1 LIAITLNP
9 LMPPLDTD
17 RIAIIGP
24 GRLGTAFAY
33 RFGRDGKRVTVY
45 YHDLDVCREINRE
58 HLNPR
63 HLTED
68 LARRLG
74 GMDKVPRLSPR
85 VHATNDLEKAIEY
98 NDFIFLSVTMDR
110 LPEILGHIRP
120 ILEKKAAD
128 TCFISPI
135 KGLTADEITH
145 RLITPSQ
152 LIRNHYSP
160 LKGRFEVVSIGG
172 PFFDIDI
179 ALGNPV
185 CLSVAGRRRICAMI
199 RREFIGANRREL
211 SSYYNYDAVGIEVCG
226 ALKNIVANVKGLA
239 DCLDLGDS
247 IPGTL
252 FSRAGVEVRSVSRI
266 LGGSFQVY
274 QSQAGVGDMYVTLSS
289 DASKNHRYGRF
300 FYELFT
306 GNSVGTHLQVLQK
319 IDGKPEGPNTI
330 LNVHKFMEK
339 RNMYSPIFHCA
350 YEVFNKARSREE
362 IRERVLQA
370 TQFDRRTKE
379 YIGPVS
385 RVLYRLFP
393 NLWYRRQ
400 EGPLA

>member
-1 LIAITLNP
+1 LKARLRNP
-9 LMPPLDTD
+9 LLSPLETD

-33 RFGRDGKRVTVY
+33 RFGRDDKRVTVY
-45 YHDLDVCREINRE
+45 YPDIDVCREINRE

-68 LARRLG
+68 LARRVG
-74 GMDKVPRLSPR
+74 GMDRVPRLSQK
-85 VHATNDLEKAIEY
+85 VSATNSLEQVIED

-110 LPEILGHIRP
+110 LPEILNHIRP
-120 ILEKKAAD
+120 ILERKATN

-135 KGLTADEITH
+135 KGLTADEITR

-152 LIRNHYSP
+152 LIRNNYVR
-160 LKGRFEVVSIGG
+160 LKGRFDVVSIGG
-172 PFFDIDI
+172 PFFDVDV

-185 CLSVAGRRRICAMI
+185 CLSVSGQKRICEVV
-199 RREFIGANRREL
+199 RREFININRREL
-211 SSYYNYDAVGIEVCG
+211 SSYYNFDAVGVEACG

-239 DCLDLGDS
+239 DCMDLGDS

-252 FSRAGVEVRSVSRI
+252 FSRAGVEVRSASRI
-266 LGGSFQVY
+266 LGGSFQVF

-289 DASKNHRYGRF
+289 DASKNHRYGRY

-306 GNSVGTHLQVLQK
+306 GNPVGTHLKVLQK

-330 LNVHKFMEK
+330 LNVHKFLEK

-350 YEVFNKARSREE
+350 YKVFNEERSRED

-370 TQFDRRTKE
+370 TQYDRRMKE
-379 YIGPVS
+379 YIGPAS
-385 RVLYRLFP
+385 RLLYRLFP
-393 NLWYRRQ
+393 NLWYRRH

>member
-1 LIAITLNP
+1 MLWNQLN
-9 LMPPLDTD
+9 PPLDPD

-33 RFGRDGKRVTVY
+33 RFGRDNKRVIVY
-45 YHDLDVCREINRE
+45 YHDIDVCREINRE

-74 GMDKVPRLSPR
+74 GMDKVPRLSQK
-85 VHATNDLEKAIEY
+85 VYATNNLEQVIKN

-110 LPEILGHIRP
+110 LPEILNHIRP
-120 ILEKKAAD
+120 ILERKGTN
-128 TCFISPI
+128 TCFISAI
-135 KGLTADEITH
+135 KGLTADEIT
-145 RLITPSQ
+145 RQLITPSQ
-152 LIRNHYSP
+152 LIRNNYFR
-160 LKGRFEVVSIGG
+160 LKDRFDVVSIGG
-172 PFFDIDI
+172 PFFDTDI

-185 CLSVAGRRRICAMI
+185 CLTVAGAKRICRI
-199 RREFIGANRREL
+199 VRKEFLGSNRREL
-211 SSYYNYDAVGIEVCG
+211 TSLYNFDAVGVEACG
-226 ALKNIVANVKGLA
+226 ALKNIVANVKGVA
-239 DCLDLGDS
+239 DRLDLGDS

-252 FSRAGVEVRSVSRI
+252 FSRAGVEVRSISRI
-266 LGGSFQVY
+266 LGGSFQAF

-289 DASKNHRYGRF
+289 DASKNHRYGSF
-300 FYELFT
+300 VYELFT
-306 GNSVGTHLQVLQK
+306 GNSVETHLKVLQK

-330 LNVHKFMEK
+330 LNVHKFLDK

-350 YEVFNKARSREE
+350 YKIFNEERSREE
-362 IRERVLQA
+362 IREQILQA

-385 RVLYRLFP
+385 RLLYRLFP

-400 EGPLA
+400 RGLLANP

>member
-1 LIAITLNP
+1 MLRNP
-9 LMPPLDTD
+9 LISPLDTD

-33 RFGRDGKRVTVY
+33 RFGRDDKRVTIY
-45 YHDLDVCREINRE
+45 YHDIDVCREINRE

-68 LARRLG
+68 LARRVG
-74 GMDKVPRLSPR
+74 GIDRVPRLSQK
-85 VHATNDLEKAIEY
+85 VSATNNLEQVIED
-98 NDFIFLSVTMDR
+98 NDFIFLSITMDR
-110 LPEILGHIRP
+110 LPEILNHIRP
-120 ILEKKAAD
+120 ILERKATS

-135 KGLTADEITH
+135 KGLAADEITR

-152 LIRNHYSP
+152 LIRNHYVR
-160 LKGRFEVVSIGG
+160 LKGRFDVVSIGG
-172 PFFDIDI
+172 PFFNVDV

-185 CLSVAGRRRICAMI
+185 CLSVAGQKRNCEMV
-199 RREFIGANRREL
+199 RREFINTNRREL
-211 SSYYNYDAVGIEVCG
+211 SSYYNFDAVGVEACG

-266 LGGSFQVY
+266 LGGSFQVF

-306 GNSVGTHLQVLQK
+306 GNPVETHLKVLQK

-330 LNVHKFMEK
+330 LNVHKFLEK

-350 YEVFNKARSREE
+350 YKVFNEERTREE

-370 TQFDRRTKE
+370 TQYDRRMKE

-385 RVLYRLFP
+385 RLLYRLFP

>member
-1 LIAITLNP
+1 MLWNPLNP
-9 LMPPLDTD
+9 SLDPG

-33 RFGRDGKRVTVY
+33 KFGRENKKVIVY
-45 YHDLDVCREINRE
+45 YHDIDVCREINRE

-74 GMDKVPRLSPR
+74 GMDKVPRLSQK
-85 VHATNDLEKAIEY
+85 VYATNNLEQVIED

-110 LPEILGHIRP
+110 LPEILNHIRP
-120 ILEKKAAD
+120 ILERKGTN
-128 TCFISPI
+128 TCFISAI
-135 KGLTADEITH
+135 KGLTADEIT
-145 RLITPSQ
+145 RQLITPSQ
-152 LIRNHYSP
+152 LIRNNYFR
-160 LKGRFEVVSIGG
+160 LKDRFDVVSIGG
-172 PFFDIDI
+172 PFFDTDI

-185 CLSVAGRRRICAMI
+185 CLTVAGAKRICRI
-199 RREFIGANRREL
+199 VRKEFLGSNRREL
-211 SSYYNYDAVGIEVCG
+211 TSLYNFDAVGVEACG

-239 DCLDLGDS
+239 DCLELGNS

-252 FSRAGVEVRSVSRI
+252 FSRAGVEVRSISRI
-266 LGGSFQVY
+266 LGGSFQAF

-306 GNSVGTHLQVLQK
+306 GNSVETHLKVLQK

-330 LNVHKFMEK
+330 LNVHKFLEK

-350 YEVFNKARSREE
+350 YKVFNEERSREE
-362 IRERVLQA
+362 IREQVLHA

-379 YIGPVS
+379 YIGPAS
-385 RVLYRLFP
+385 RLLYRLFP

-400 EGPLA
+400 RGLLANP

>member
-1 LIAITLNP
+1 MLWNP
-9 LMPPLDTD
+9 LNPPLDPG

-33 RFGRDGKRVTVY
+33 RFGRDNKRVIVY
-45 YHDLDVCREINRE
+45 YHDIDVCREINRE

-74 GMDKVPRLSPR
+74 GMDKVPRLSQK
-85 VHATNDLEKAIEY
+85 VYATNSLEQVIQD

-110 LPEILGHIRP
+110 LPEILNHIRP
-120 ILEKKAAD
+120 ILERKGTN
-128 TCFISPI
+128 TCFISAI
-135 KGLTADEITH
+135 KGLTADEIT
-145 RLITPSQ
+145 RQLITPSQ
-152 LIRNHYSP
+152 LIRNNYFR
-160 LKGRFEVVSIGG
+160 LKDRFDVVSIGG
-172 PFFDIDI
+172 PFFDTDI

-185 CLSVAGRRRICAMI
+185 CLTVAGAKRICRI
-199 RREFIGANRREL
+199 VRKEFLGSNRREL
-211 SSYYNYDAVGIEVCG
+211 TSLYNFDAVGVEACG
-226 ALKNIVANVKGLA
+226 ALKNIVANVKGVA
-239 DCLDLGDS
+239 DHLDLGNS

-252 FSRAGVEVRSVSRI
+252 FSRAGVEVRSISRI
-266 LGGSFQVY
+266 LGGSFQAF

-306 GNSVGTHLQVLQK
+306 GNSVETHLKVLQK

-330 LNVHKFMEK
+330 LNVHKFLEK

-350 YEVFNKARSREE
+350 YKIFNEERSREE
-362 IRERVLQA
+362 IREQVLHA

-379 YIGPVS
+379 YIGPAS
-385 RVLYRLFP
+385 RLLYRLFP

-400 EGPLA
+400 RGLLANP